1 MGHVVADLIQRVAAL
16 TEREEAATLSSNIQ
30 WSLHSIHQ
38 CQMPIKVTVLEEV
51 PSFFV
56 LVLV

>member
-1 MGHVVADLIQRVAAL
+1 MVADLIQRVAAL
-16 TEREEAATLSSNIQ
+16 PEREEAATLSSNIQ